1 VEAEEA
7 LRAAAL
13 QEAARHGAA
22 QPKSV
27 LGKVLGTHAELRSQ
41 ARELGAVAERVVAE
55 VNALSPMEVAAQAP
69 APPKPRQTTDSGHRG
84 LPLLEADGA
93 VVLRFAPGPSGPL
106 HLGHSRAVALNHAYR
121 ELHDG
126 KLILRLEDTNPAVVD
141 PVAYDLIAADME
153 WLGATP
159 DETVVQSD
167 RLEIYY
173 DDARE
178 LLSRGAAYVCHCDAE
193 EWRELKRQS
202 VACPCRPGEPATQ
215 LAEFEALLAGG
226 DGIVV
231 VKTDLADPNPAL
243 RDFVALRVAETP
255 HPRQG
260 DAWRL
265 WPTYNFAV
273 AVDDYRLGVTHVLRG
288 KDHLNNTQ
296 RQQWVYR
303 HLGWDEPQ
311 FIHYG
316 LVSIPDTLL
325 KTSTIREGL
334 TAGEYSG
341 WDDPRLATLAALR
354 RRGYQPQAIMDY
366 WVAAGVKEADITLS
380 WQNLEA
386 ANRTLVEPEAKRLFW
401 VPEPVE
407 LVLDAPQPLEKRA
420 PFHPDRDE
428 MGERRETVAPSATVS
443 LPAADVQKLA
453 EGDLLRL
460 KNLCNCRLCD
470 GRLEHAGDNPVR
482 GVPIVQW
489 CAAGAPLQLLRPG
502 GSLTDGIAEPA
513 AAELEGEVVQFERV
527 GFVRLERGQALFLHR

>member
-1 VEAEEA
+1 
-7 LRAAAL
+7 
-13 QEAARHGAA
+13 
-22 QPKSV
+22 
-27 LGKVLGTHAELRSQ
+27 
-41 ARELGAVAERVVAE
+41 
-55 VNALSPMEVAAQAP
+55 
-69 APPKPRQTTDSGHRG
+69 
-84 LPLLEADGA
+84 
-93 VVLRFAPGPSGPL
+93 
-106 HLGHSRAVALNHAYR
+106 
-121 ELHDG
+121 
-126 KLILRLEDTNPAVVD
+126 
-141 PVAYDLIAADME
+141 
-153 WLGATP
+153 
-159 DETVVQSD
+159 
-167 RLEIYY
+167 YY
-173 DDARE
+173 GDARE

-202 VACPCRPGEPATQ
+202 VACPCRPSEPAAQ
-215 LAEFEALLAGG
+215 LTEFEALLAGG

-243 RDFVALRVAETP
+243 RDFVALRVAEAP

-407 LVLDAPQPLEKRA
+407 LVLDAPQPLKKRA

-428 MGERRETVAPSATVS
+428 MGERRETVAPGATVS

-489 CAAGAPLQLLRPG
+489 CVAGAPLQLLRPD